1 MSLVDITS
9 PPAEDEIMDPAIKD
23 YVDSKLESSE
33 ARSAAAAAE
42 FRNFVTSTLVRMEQR
57 DAARLHADEIQRV
70 GIQKQ
75 LDEFRSES
83 RTTRKVII
91 ATGVTATLTI
101 LFGTAG
107 INAAIIQNFHNAFDI
122 GMRDSNLQNEMA
134 AQNQK
139 TSTVLVQMDGRL
151 AAIEKSIRDKSAEP
165 PLPQKKSK

>member
-23 YVDSKLESSE
+23 YVDSKLDSSE

-42 FRNFVTSTLVRMEQR
+42 FRAFVTSTLVRMEER
-57 DAARLHADEIQRV
+57 DAARQRADEIQRAE
-70 GIQKQ
+70 IQKK
-75 LDEFRSES
+75 LDEFRNDS
-83 RTTRKVII
+83 RATRKVII

-101 LFGTAG
+101 LFGTAA

-122 GMRDSNLQNEMA
+122 GMRYSNLQNEMA

-139 TSTVLVQMDGRL
+139 TSAVLMQMDGRL
-151 AAIEKSIRDKSAEP
+151 AAIERSIGDKSAESP
-165 PLPQKKSK
+165 VPQKK

>member
-42 FRNFVTSTLVRMEQR
+42 FRTFVTSTLVRIEER
-57 DAARLHADEIQRV
+57 DAARQRADEIQRV
-70 GIQKQ
+70 EIQKQ

-91 ATGVTATLTI
+91 ATGVTI

-122 GMRDSNLQNEMA
+122 GMRYSNLQNEMA

-139 TSTVLVQMDGRL
+139 TSAVLVQMDGRL
-151 AAIEKSIRDKSAEP
+151 AAIEKSIGDKSAEP
-165 PLPQKKSK
+165 PVPQKRSK